1 MIGSLGTLIFTVSS
15 SQFLTFNNFKRE
27 VSATWNTVERIGTK
41 PLPQFGGAK
50 LQSLSLVIIL
60 DAQLGVKPREMMEKI
75 EKMIEAGEANPLII
89 GKNIIGLHEWIITKS
104 SESWDY
110 ILNKGELIKAT
121 VTINLQEYL

>member
-1 MIGSLGTLIFTVSS
+1 MIGSLGTLIFMVSS
-15 SQFLTFNNFKRE
+15 SQFLTFHNFKRE
-27 VSATWNTVERIGTK
+27 VSATWNTVERIGAK

-50 LQSLSLVIIL
+50 LQSLSLVITL
-60 DAQLGVKPREMMEKI
+60 DAQLGVKPREMIEKI

-89 GKNIIGLHEWIITKS
+89 GKNIVGSHEWIITKS

-110 ILNKGELIKAT
+110 LLNKGELIKAT

>member
-89 GKNIIGLHEWIITKS
+89 GKNISGLHEWIITKS